1 MPHLVPRQDPARH
14 QVACAASEYN
24 ELLDSIKQTLAIGQ
38 LRAAGLLTNVLV
50 ET

>member
-1 MPHLVPRQDPARH
+1 MRHWCPVTILARH